1 MTLDNAAQPHDRSER
16 LALIA
21 AFSGNKAEAAALYE
35 QLAQKRNSR
44 VFALAA
50 RLTRE
55 DRVRK
60 P

>member
-1 MTLDNAAQPHDRSER
+1 M
-16 LALIA
+16 ALIA
-21 AFSGNKAEAAALYE
+21 AFSGNKAEAAALYDR
-35 QLAQKRNSR
+35 LATSRNSR
-44 VFALAA
+44 TFALAA

>member
-1 MTLDNAAQPHDRSER
+1 

-21 AFSGNKAEAAALYE
+21 AFSGNKAEAAALYDR
-35 QLAQKRNSR
+35 LAATRNSR
-44 VFALAA
+44 IFALAA

-55 DRVRK
+55 DRIRK

>member
-1 MTLDNAAQPHDRSER
+1 

-21 AFSGNKAEAAALYE
+21 AFSGNRAEAAALYE
-35 QLAQKRNSR
+35 RLAVARNSR
-44 VFALAA
+44 TFALAA
-50 RLTRE
+50 RLSRE